1 MTIATWKA
9 EFYIQDADKVLF
21 EDEALQHSILKW
33 TGLLKENLNKHGLT
47 VVEGCI
53 SDENTLKWHMQINSY
68 NCALCQVNE
77 FCALCVLGGCGK
89 EYEHFFNN
97 GDPVPMLEL
106 LRSKVK

>member
-47 VVEGCI
+47 VVQGCV
-53 SDENTLKWHMQINSY
+53 SDKNTLRGYMPIVGN

-77 FCALCVLGGCGK
+77 FCALCVLGGCGE
-89 EYEHFFNN
+89 EYEHFLNDN
-97 GDPVPMLEL
+97 DPTPMLDL